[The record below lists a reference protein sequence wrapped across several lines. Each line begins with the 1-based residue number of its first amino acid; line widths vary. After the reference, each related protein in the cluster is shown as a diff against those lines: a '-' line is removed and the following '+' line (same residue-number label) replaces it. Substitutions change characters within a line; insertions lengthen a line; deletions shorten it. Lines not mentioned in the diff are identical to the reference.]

1 MGVMLR
7 AAEVENDGR
16 GRRYRPLAA
25 RQGDC
30 DLGTVGAGFFHG
42 LLLYW
47 WMSGCWTEYAGC
59 GPQIIEATFNHEAR
73 VLVAVAT
80 LKLIHKIV
88 IRFSGVGFGA
98 KTVASVSLALIL

>member
-1 MGVMLR
+1 MPAVAHR
-7 AAEVENDGR
+7 
-16 GRRYRPLAA
+16 
-25 RQGDC
+25 
-30 DLGTVGAGFFHG
+30 
-42 LLLYW
+42 LLKLP
-47 WMSGCWTEYAGC
+47 ST
-59 GPQIIEATFNHEAR
+59 TKRR